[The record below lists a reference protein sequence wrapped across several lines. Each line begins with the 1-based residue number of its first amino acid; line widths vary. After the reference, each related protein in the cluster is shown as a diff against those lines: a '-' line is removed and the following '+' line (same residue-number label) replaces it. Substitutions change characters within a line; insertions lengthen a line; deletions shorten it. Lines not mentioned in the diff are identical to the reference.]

1 MSRQRH
7 EGAGSKADLR
17 EQPQSGHAEAGQGE
31 SWQQERARVLAQARV
46 IVVKVGSAVLAD
58 AKGLNI
64 SVLEGLAAQ
73 LAALRDMPLVGDVP
87 CQQSPQGQPNPSDQ
101 AAPSRL
107 AQEVGQTAS
116 SAAPDAAASAQGPR
130 RLVLVSS
137 GAVAAGRAALSSRGR
152 AVETTGLAARQAAAA
167 VGQGQLMQTWDK
179 VFLPHGMPTAQ
190 VLLTR
195 DDLRARQRF
204 LNARNTFAEL
214 LQWSVLPIVNENDTV
229 SISELKFGDNDCLA
243 SLLVNL
249 VEADLFINL
258 TSSSGVLA
266 ADPQKYPDAP
276 ILDHIDDVA
285 ALDLGQLCGG
295 KTSVGTGGM
304 YSKLLAARRAA
315 QLGVPTLILPG
326 REPWVI
332 SRAFA
337 AAGACP
343 VPAGHEPFDRGTWV
357 RPAHHAIA
365 RRKFWL
371 AYQSDPA
378 GSVHVDDGAA
388 KALLHKGGSLL
399 PGGVRAVEGGFQ
411 CGGLVRVL
419 HNGESIGVGLSNYSA
434 PDLKKIMG
442 LKRHEVAAILGD
454 AHYPEVIHRDNLLL
468 DAAV

>member
-1 MSRQRH
+1 MSRQRGQ
-7 EGAGSKADLR
+7 GADS
-17 EQPQSGHAEAGQGE
+17 EAGLRTQPAGRRSEGERAE
-31 SWQQERARVLAQARV
+31 SWQQERARVLSQARV
-46 IVVKVGSAVLAD
+46 VVVKVGSAVLTD
-58 AKGLNI
+58 ASGLN
-64 SVLEGLAAQ
+64 SQVLEGLAAQ
-73 LAALRDMPLVGDVP
+73 LAFLRDLPLTGED
-87 CQQSPQGQPNPSDQ
+87 
-101 AAPSRL
+101 
-107 AQEVGQTAS
+107 
-116 SAAPDAAASAQGPR
+116 AASAGQPEPAPHATDASAPAQGAR
-130 RLVLVSS
+130 RIVLVSS
-137 GAVAAGRAALSSRGR
+137 GAVAAGRAALASRGR
-152 AVETTGLAARQAAAA
+152 AVEPTGLSARQAAAA
-167 VGQGQLMQTWDK
+167 VGQGQLMQAWDK
-179 VFLPHGMPTAQ
+179 VFLAYGMPTAQ

-214 LQWSVLPIVNENDTV
+214 LQWGVLPIVNENDTV

-266 ADPQKYPDAP
+266 ADPQKHPDAP
-276 ILDHIDDVA
+276 VMDYIDDVA

-326 REPWVI
+326 REPAVI
-332 SRAFA
+332 GRAFA
-337 AAGACP
+337 AAGACSA
-343 VPAGHEPFDRGTWV
+343 PAGHEPFDRGTWV

-388 KALLHKGGSLL
+388 RALLHKGGSLL

-419 HNGESIGVGLSNYSA
+419 HNGESIGVGLTNYSA

-468 DAAV
+468 DAAI

>member
-1 MSRQRH
+1 MTAPTEDWR
-7 EGAGSKADLR
+7 
-17 EQPQSGHAEAGQGE
+17 
-31 SWQQERARVLAQARV
+31 QERARVLAQARV
-46 IVVKVGSAVLAD
+46 VVVKVGSAVLTD
-58 AKGLNI
+58 AHGL
-64 SVLEGLAAQ
+64 SMPVLENLAGQ
-73 LAALRDMPLVGDVP
+73 LARLRALL
-87 CQQSPQGQPNPSDQ
+87 PQGEAAGAQ
-101 AAPSRL
+101 A
-107 AQEVGQTAS
+107 
-116 SAAPDAAASAQGPR
+116 R
-130 RLVLVSS
+130 RFVLVSS
-137 GAVAAGRAALSSRGR
+137 GAVAAGRAALAARGHV
-152 AVETTGLAARQAAAA
+152 VETTGLAARQAAAA
-167 VGQGQLMQTWDK
+167 VGQGQLMQSWDK
-179 VFLPHGMPTAQ
+179 VFLAHRMPTAQ

-214 LQWSVLPIVNENDTV
+214 LEWGVLPIVNENDTV

-249 VEADLFINL
+249 TGADLFINL
-258 TSSSGVLA
+258 TSASGVLA
-266 ADPQKYPDAP
+266 ADPQKTPDAP

-315 QLGVPTLILPG
+315 QIGVPTLILPG
-326 REPWVI
+326 REPEI
-332 SRAFA
+332 ITRAFA
-337 AAGACP
+337 HSGICP
-343 VPAGHEPFDRGTWV
+343 APQGHEPFAGGTWV
-357 RPAHHAIA
+357 CPARHAIP

-378 GSVHVDDGAA
+378 GSVHVDTGAA

-468 DAAV
+468 DAAI

>member
-1 MSRQRH
+1 MSRQRGQ
-7 EGAGSKADLR
+7 GADS
-17 EQPQSGHAEAGQGE
+17 EAGLRTQPAGRRSEGERAE
-31 SWQQERARVLAQARV
+31 SWQQERARVLSQARV
-46 IVVKVGSAVLAD
+46 VVVKVGSAVLTD
-58 AKGLNI
+58 ASGLN
-64 SVLEGLAAQ
+64 SAVLEGLAAQ
-73 LAALRDMPLVGDVP
+73 LAFLRDLPLTGED
-87 CQQSPQGQPNPSDQ
+87 
-101 AAPSRL
+101 
-107 AQEVGQTAS
+107 
-116 SAAPDAAASAQGPR
+116 AASAGQPEPAPHATDASAPAQGAR
-130 RLVLVSS
+130 RIVLVSS
-137 GAVAAGRAALSSRGR
+137 GAVAAGRAALASRGR
-152 AVETTGLAARQAAAA
+152 AVEPTGLSARQAAAA
-167 VGQGQLMQTWDK
+167 VGQGQLMQSWDK
-179 VFLPHGMPTAQ
+179 VFLAHGMPTAQ

-214 LQWSVLPIVNENDTV
+214 LQWGVLPIVNENDTV

-266 ADPQKYPDAP
+266 ADPQKHPDAP
-276 ILDHIDDVA
+276 VMDHIDDVA

-326 REPWVI
+326 REPAVI
-332 SRAFA
+332 GRAFA
-337 AAGACP
+337 AAGACSA
-343 VPAGHEPFDRGTWV
+343 PAGHEPFDRGTWV

-388 KALLHKGGSLL
+388 RALLHKGGSLL

-468 DAAV
+468 DAAI

>member
-1 MSRQRH
+1 MTAPTEDWR
-7 EGAGSKADLR
+7 
-17 EQPQSGHAEAGQGE
+17 
-31 SWQQERARVLAQARV
+31 QERARVLAQARV
-46 IVVKVGSAVLAD
+46 VVVKVGSAVLTD
-58 AKGLNI
+58 AHGL
-64 SVLEGLAAQ
+64 SMPVLENLAGQ
-73 LAALRDMPLVGDVP
+73 LARLRALL
-87 CQQSPQGQPNPSDQ
+87 PQGEAAGAQ
-101 AAPSRL
+101 A
-107 AQEVGQTAS
+107 
-116 SAAPDAAASAQGPR
+116 R
-130 RLVLVSS
+130 RFVLVSS
-137 GAVAAGRAALSSRGR
+137 GAVAAGRAALAARGHV
-152 AVETTGLAARQAAAA
+152 VETTGLAARQAAAA
-167 VGQGQLMQTWDK
+167 VGQGQLMQSWDK
-179 VFLPHGMPTAQ
+179 VFLAHRMPTAQ

-214 LQWSVLPIVNENDTV
+214 LEWGVLPIVNENDTV

-249 VEADLFINL
+249 TGADLFINL
-258 TSSSGVLA
+258 TSASGVLA
-266 ADPQKYPDAP
+266 ADPQKTPDAP

-315 QLGVPTLILPG
+315 QIGVPTLILPG
-326 REPWVI
+326 REPEI
-332 SRAFA
+332 ITRAFA
-337 AAGACP
+337 HSGICP
-343 VPAGHEPFDRGTWV
+343 APQGHEPFAGGTWV
-357 RPAHHAIA
+357 CPARHAIP

-378 GSVHVDDGAA
+378 GSVHVDTGAA

-399 PGGVRAVEGGFQ
+399 PGGVFRAEGSFQ
-411 CGGLVRVL
+411 QGALVRVL
-419 HNGESIGVGLSNYSA
+419 HEGQSLGVGLSNYSA
-434 PDLKKIMG
+434 ADLKKIMG

>member
-1 MSRQRH
+1 MSRQRGQ
-7 EGAGSKADLR
+7 GADS
-17 EQPQSGHAEAGQGE
+17 EAGLRTQPAGRRSEGERAE
-31 SWQQERARVLAQARV
+31 SWQQERARVLSQARV
-46 IVVKVGSAVLAD
+46 VVVKVGSAVLTD
-58 AKGLNI
+58 ASGLN
-64 SVLEGLAAQ
+64 SQVLEGLAAQ
-73 LAALRDMPLVGDVP
+73 LAFLRDLPLTGED
-87 CQQSPQGQPNPSDQ
+87 
-101 AAPSRL
+101 
-107 AQEVGQTAS
+107 
-116 SAAPDAAASAQGPR
+116 AASAGQPEPAPHATDASAPAQGAR
-130 RLVLVSS
+130 RIVLVSS
-137 GAVAAGRAALSSRGR
+137 GAVAAGRAALASRGR
-152 AVETTGLAARQAAAA
+152 AVEPTGLSARQAAAA

-179 VFLPHGMPTAQ
+179 VFLAHGMPTAQ

-214 LQWSVLPIVNENDTV
+214 LQWGVLPIVNENDTV

-266 ADPQKYPDAP
+266 ADPQKHPDAP
-276 ILDHIDDVA
+276 VMDHIDDVA

-326 REPWVI
+326 REPAVI
-332 SRAFA
+332 GRAFA
-337 AAGACP
+337 AAGACSA
-343 VPAGHEPFDRGTWV
+343 PAGHEPFDRGTWV

-388 KALLHKGGSLL
+388 RALLHKGGSLL

-468 DAAV
+468 DAAI